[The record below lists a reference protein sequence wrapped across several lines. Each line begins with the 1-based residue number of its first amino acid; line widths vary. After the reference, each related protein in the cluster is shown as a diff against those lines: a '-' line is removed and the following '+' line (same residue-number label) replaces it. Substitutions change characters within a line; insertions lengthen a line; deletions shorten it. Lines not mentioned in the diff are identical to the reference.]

1 MTLTAAPFGTA
12 VRALRTAAGRRALQ
26 LALLL
31 GGLLALGF
39 VCGEQAHAAEGTPT
53 TPVSSVLPR
62 TGVVGVRT
70 AGAGT
75 VTARP
80 RTAPT
85 TATKSLTAPATAKKS
100 LTAPAVQPLTAPAV
114 KSRTAPATEAASATA
129 PATATRSHTAPSA
142 DAGAVTGRVVSVVR
156 GVTGGTVVGQAVTSV
171 EAVADRVV
179 TPVRTVVRETAGT
192 LGEARSTTLPGTSAL
207 PVPELPGVSE
217 LPVRRPPVPVIPVPG
232 PDRHGGV
239 APADGQDGGPGTES
253 AGSAE
258 RTGHR
263 TAAPARPSAAAY
275 GPDAVSATAQAPAA
289 PAHTRAR
296 HAHAPVGAPAQRPT
310 PPGDPDGALGKQAA
324 EGAAYRH
331 GDAHAIALDGRAPL
345 RLLPGATARVD
356 APGTRERHRDIPLFP
371 G

>member
-12 VRALRTAAGRRALQ
+12 VRALRAAAGRRALQ

-39 VCGEQAHAAEGTPT
+39 LCGEQAHAAEGTPT

-62 TGVVGVRT
+62 TGHEAAQT

-80 RTAPT
+80 RTAPA
-85 TATKSLTAPATAKKS
+85 TATKSRTAPATATKSHTAPAVQS
-100 LTAPAVQPLTAPAV
+100 LTAPAVQSLTAPA
-114 KSRTAPATEAASATA
+114 AEAASATA
-129 PATATRSHTAPSA
+129 PVTAARSRPAPSA

-156 GVTGGTVVGQAVTSV
+156 EVTGGTVAGQAVTSV

-192 LGEARSTTLPGTSAL
+192 LDEARSTTLPGTSAL
-207 PVPELPGVSE
+207 PVPELPGVAE
-217 LPVRRPPVPVIPVPG
+217 LPVHRPPVPVIPVPG

-239 APADGQDGGPGTES
+239 APADGQAGGPGTES

-275 GPDAVSATAQAPAA
+275 GPDAVSATAQAPTA

-296 HAHAPVGAPAQRPT
+296 HAHAPAGAPAQRPT

-324 EGAAYRH
+324 EGTAYRH

-356 APGTRERHRDIPLFP
+356 APRTRERHRDIPLFP

>member
-12 VRALRTAAGRRALQ
+12 VRALRAAAGRRALQ

-39 VCGEQAHAAEGTPT
+39 LCGEQAHAAEGTPA

-62 TGVVGVRT
+62 TGHEAAQT
-70 AGAGT
+70 AGAG
-75 VTARP
+75 
-80 RTAPT
+80 
-85 TATKSLTAPATAKKS
+85 TATKSLTAPATATKS
-100 LTAPAVQPLTAPAV
+100 LAAPATAT
-114 KSRTAPATEAASATA
+114 KSRTAPAVQSLTAPAAEATSATA
-129 PATATRSHTAPSA
+129 PVTAARSRTAPSA

-192 LGEARSTTLPGTSAL
+192 LDEARSTTLPGTSAL

-217 LPVRRPPVPVIPVPG
+217 LPVHRPPVPVIPVPG

-239 APADGQDGGPGTES
+239 APAGGQAGGPGTES

-296 HAHAPVGAPAQRPT
+296 HAHAPAGAPAQRPT

-324 EGAAYRH
+324 EGTAYRH